1 MKYYYDFI
9 IKMLCY
15 WYYHLENSLK
25 NPPVLYIK
33 FNLVAAKI
41 LYQWGNHQRKI
52 FGRANNH
59 LRLIWV
65 ASVVNV

>member
-1 MKYYYDFI
+1 MKYYSDFI

-15 WYYHLENSLK
+15 WFYHLEKQLQI
-25 NPPVLYIK
+25 PPVLYIK

-41 LYQWGNHQRKI
+41 LYQGDNHQRKI

-59 LRLIWV
+59 LRLI
-65 ASVVNV
+65 